1 MNGLRAVEKQLLH
14 YQLSS
19 KTTKQADIKSFF
31 KPAERTVEAV
41 EETAPQVV
49 DIDLE
54 SFHESDAN
62 NNSSVASEVVVAPP
76 GMTTNAIFLPA
87 AGCV

>member
-1 MNGLRAVEKQLLH
+1 M
-14 YQLSS
+14 SS

-41 EETAPQVV
+41 EETAQVV

-54 SFHESDAN
+54 SLHESDAN
-62 NNSSVASEVVVAPP
+62 NNSSVSSEVRAPP
-76 GMTTNAIFLPA
+76 GMTTNTIF
-87 AGCV
+87 